1 MIQLKIPHLKQLLV
15 ELRGYYHK
23 HDHIATAT
31 AATTT
36 TTGAG
41 AGASGGGHG
50 GGKTDEELQKLL
62 ACYPHKGNN
71 SP

>member
-15 ELRGYYHK
+15 ELREYYHK
-23 HDHIATAT
+23 HDHIAT

-41 AGASGGGHG
+41 AGGGGHG

-62 ACYPHKGNN
+62 SCYPHKGNS